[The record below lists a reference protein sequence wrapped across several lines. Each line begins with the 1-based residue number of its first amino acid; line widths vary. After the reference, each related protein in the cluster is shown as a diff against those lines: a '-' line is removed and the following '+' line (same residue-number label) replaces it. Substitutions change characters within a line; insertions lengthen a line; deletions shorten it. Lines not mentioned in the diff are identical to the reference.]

1 MSDAAANTV
10 YQLKVSLRA
19 ISPMIW
25 RRLLVPADL
34 TLYGLHRVIQIAF
47 GWEDYH
53 LHAFKLH
60 GRRYGTMW
68 TGERHHHADGR
79 EVALADLG
87 VIRDGTVRPGASRQ
101 VDARRAGAFEV
112 LTPGRPASERPRPIN
127 LTSQNGPEI
136 IVSS

>member
-1 MSDAAANTV
+1 MFNAAADTV
-10 YQLKVSLRA
+10 YHLKVSLRD

-34 TLYGLHRVIQIAF
+34 TLYGLHRAIQIAF

-68 TGERHHHADGR
+68 TGERHRHEDGR
-79 EVALADLG
+79 EVALADLELRLRQKVLYEYDFG
-87 VIRDGTVRPGASRQ
+87 DLWEHEVRVETRRERDQGKA
-101 VDARRAGAFEV
+101 
-112 LTPGRPASERPRPIN
+112 
-127 LTSQNGPEI
+127 
-136 IVSS
+136 